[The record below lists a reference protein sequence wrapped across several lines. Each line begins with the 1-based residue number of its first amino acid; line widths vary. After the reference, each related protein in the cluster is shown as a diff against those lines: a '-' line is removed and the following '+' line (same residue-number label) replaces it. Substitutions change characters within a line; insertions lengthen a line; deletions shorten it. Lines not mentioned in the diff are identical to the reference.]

1 MRFSI
6 TQYDTRH
13 TTSTANDDLDI
24 IQAVTVLR
32 SLLIAVGYDESVVDA
47 GLSAVGNGERNYDN

>member
-13 TTSTANDDLDI
+13 TVSTKADDLDI

-32 SLLIAVGYDESVVDA
+32 TLLIAVGYDETVVDA